1 MANKIQLRRDTAA
14 NWNRVNP
21 ILEDGEPGL
30 DTTANQIKYGD
41 GNTAWRDLGYS
52 GGLPESDGVVTF
64 PGDMLIGTLWPNDPV
79 TGPTGPTG
87 PSGPSGDKESVVW
100 AKDDTEYLGLWW
112 GGDQIYPEELYGPVA
127 GIMIGYGEGAT
138 DDFVDRPAPEGTAI
152 TLAINGASDTLPWIF
167 DYDGFLTF
175 PTGGKIGPGGAKG
188 EGTTFGGLNNHFV
201 SLTSYYDS
209 GNYSSCVTA
218 NADGSLYITTYND
231 GGENPS
237 KVWTYGVDGTL
248 DLPQSTVTGK
258 AIIQST
264 YNIRVNAG
272 GSLWNFDT
280 DGNLTLPTGGE
291 IHSTAGTGNVTIQ
304 ASDGSNPRNF
314 VFNTSGSITLP
325 QLASGGQGNGSLD
338 VHNNQVTL
346 NNGDT
351 VDFSAF
357 SGMVLVNCYNSGCTT
372 MFLCGGTFAASLG
385 SSKGTDT
392 GTMAYVSGIS
402 GYRFTATET
411 GIHVFSAIRTRT
423 IG

>member
-1 MANKIQLRRDTAA
+1 MANRIQLRRDTAD
-14 NWNRVNP
+14 NWDRVNP

-30 DTTANQIKYGD
+30 DITHNQIKYGD
-41 GNTAWRDLGYS
+41 GATRWRDLNFS
-52 GGLPESDGVVTF
+52 GGLPQADGVVTF
-64 PGDMLIGTLWPNDPV
+64 PGDFLIGTLHVDQP
-79 TGPTGPTG
+79 G
-87 PSGPSGDKESVVW
+87 SEKESVVW

-112 GGDQIYPEELYGPVA
+112 GGDQIYPESNYGPVA
-127 GIMIGYGEGAT
+127 GIMIGDAEGAT
-138 DDFVDRPAPEGTAI
+138 DDFIDNAAPNGTAI
-152 TLAINGASDTLPWIF
+152 TIAINDT
-167 DYDGFLTF
+167 DYPDGHRQTWVFAKDGNLTL
-175 PTGGKIGPGGAKG
+175 PTGGHIGPGGAKG

-209 GNYSSCVTA
+209 GLYSSCVTA
-218 NADGSLYITTYND
+218 NADGSLYVTTYND

-237 KVWTYGVDGTL
+237 KVWTYGLDGTL

-264 YNIRVNAG
+264 YNIGVNAG
-272 GSLWNFDT
+272 GSLWNFGT

-325 QLASGGQGNGSLD
+325 QLAAGGQGNGSLD

-392 GTMAYVSGIS
+392 GTMAYVSGIG

>member
-79 TGPTGPTG
+79 TGPTG

-231 GGENPS
+231 GGPDPS
-237 KVWTYGVDGTL
+237 KQWT
-248 DLPQSTVTGK
+248 
-258 AIIQST
+258 
-264 YNIRVNAG
+264 
-272 GSLWNFDT
+272 FDNG
-280 DGNLTLPTGGE
+280 GNLTLPTGGE